1 MLCILFIPVTY
12 ASIVTKSFCPLTVGT
27 HEQKITWLPPMLAI
41 LAIGKWMASTG
52 TKYILEARCSP
63 WWNFL
68 CCSGVSHLLMGTTMS
83 VPFPHVSSGSSNI
96 SISAH
101 NPKFQSN
108 FILPTISMIS
118 INILIW
124 QGTSI

>member
-1 MLCILFIPVTY
+1 MYFIYPCDICFYSHEILLPSHWWDTQ
-12 ASIVTKSFCPLTVGT
+12 TKNHLVARPL
-27 HEQKITWLPPMLAI
+27 LAI
-41 LAIGKWMASTG
+41 LAMGKWMASTG

-101 NPKFQSN
+101 NPKFQGSPV
-108 FILPTISMIS
+108 FHLKTAQSYYCLKPR
-118 INILIW
+118 
-124 QGTSI
+124 